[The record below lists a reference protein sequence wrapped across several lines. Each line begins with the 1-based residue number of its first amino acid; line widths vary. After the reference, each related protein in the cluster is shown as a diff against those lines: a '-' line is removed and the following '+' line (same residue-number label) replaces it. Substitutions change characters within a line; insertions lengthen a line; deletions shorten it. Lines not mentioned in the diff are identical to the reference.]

1 MFDVE
6 AAQRVLENSLG
17 KPPLPV
23 PSAGTGAKDN
33 AAEAALAAR
42 NAARV
47 LQSLPSK
54 VSHVKTCPPHSG
66 QRGMG
71 FFTRSALS
79 QAEGGRGRWQLTA
92 QPNGNRLDWIQCSRM
107 HVANKWVAFFAFCTH
122 GSSGTPPGYNVRG

>member
-6 AAQRVLENSLG
+6 AAQRVLEDSLG

-23 PSAGTGAKDN
+23 PSPGKDAKDN

-54 VSHVKTCPPHSG
+54 VSHVKICPRRSG
-66 QRGMG
+66 QIGVG
-71 FFTRSALS
+71 FFARPAL
-79 QAEGGRGRWQLTA
+79 
-92 QPNGNRLDWIQCSRM
+92 
-107 HVANKWVAFFAFCTH
+107 
-122 GSSGTPPGYNVRG
+122 PG